1 MQSEHEFIGRIRVI
15 RLVGLLIRAVEAA
28 KPNLLLSPR

>member
-1 MQSEHEFIGRIRVI
+1 MQSEHEFIGRIRAI

-28 KPNLLLSPR
+28 EPNLLLSPR